1 MVRRPPVS
9 RAAARGAIAVLI
21 TTLVWSTSLAPAPAA
36 PARAAGGASRGAK
49 APVVVIVLENHEY
62 GSIVD
67 TSKARYLK
75 AFARGGTLFT
85 HFHALHHPSLP
96 NYLEMTSGSNS
107 GCHSDGCAKAR
118 SKSSSVFSQLSHNG
132 IKWASW
138 MESMGSRCRMT
149 SRSPY
154 ASWHNPALYYRN
166 IVPRIC
172 RRRDVPYPRHLPRRL
187 PRFVLAVPNLCHDM
201 HSCSIAKGNKWLRHH
216 VPPLLHHGAIVI
228 ITFDEGVTQVGGGG
242 HIYTAMRGPG
252 VPRHRRNA
260 RAYSH
265 RGLLAGIERHF
276 RLKRLNG
283 ARRARP
289 LPIP

>member
-1 MVRRPPVS
+1 VVRRPPVS

-21 TTLVWSTSLAPAPAA
+21 TALVLSTSYAPALAAPAPVVDGAT
-36 PARAAGGASRGAK
+36 RASR

-67 TSKARYLK
+67 SRSAPYLK
-75 AFARGGTLFT
+75 TFARGGTLFT

-96 NYLEMTSGSNS
+96 NYLEMTSGSSN
-107 GCHSDGCAKAR
+107 GCRSDDCAKAR
-118 SKSSSVFSQLSHNG
+118 FRSSSVFSQLSRNG
-132 IKWASW
+132 IRWASW
-138 MESMGSRCRMT
+138 AESMGSRCRM
-149 SRSPY
+149 SSAGSY

-166 IVPRIC
+166 MVPKIC
-172 RRRDVPYPRHLPRRL
+172 RARDVPYPKHLPRYL
-187 PRFVLAVPNLCHDM
+187 PKFVFAVPNLCHDM
-201 HSCSIAKGNKWLRHH
+201 HDCSIATGNKWLKSH

-228 ITFDEGVTQVGGGG
+228 ITFDEGVSSVGGGG

-252 VPRHRRNA
+252 VPHRRNVKT
-260 RAYSH
+260 YSH

-276 RLKRLNG
+276 RLIRLNG
-283 ARRARP
+283 ARKARP